1 MSILYPGFLWLLI
14 PLSLL
19 FWTREKKMVE
29 TGHLIVL
36 ILLVLALSRPV
47 IKQGIEESPI
57 EAKEFII
64 ALDVSYSMKAKDIK
78 PNRYTF
84 AKETANA
91 LLASNPTDNIMLIAF
106 TSNPLL
112 LSPPTTDHR
121 LISIALES
129 LNPEY
134 ILTKGTSL
142 EKLFKKVASI
152 NSNKKTEQKNLI
164 LITDGGEEN
173 DTEKLSNIIQNANIS
188 LTILGLGSR
197 QGTTIEN
204 TDGSLLKDK
213 EHHLIIS
220 RINPLLE
227 RLTSQTGGTYI
238 TASSTPAST
247 AQALYDALE
256 MDDQKGELI
265 TKKQHRYRE
274 LYQIPL
280 LFALLLFLILHTR
293 AVKFLLVAFSLLGIQ
308 AEASVFDN
316 YYLDKAYQSYQNKEF
331 NTTKTYLD
339 KLDTP
344 SLQSRFALAN
354 TYYRQGAYKKALK
367 NYLSIRST
375 SAQIKQKLYYNIAN
389 CYAKQEAYEKA
400 KMYYTKALQL
410 GKDKDAKANLAL
422 VVLLADKKNA
432 ELGIAHPKSQGSNS
446 SKSKHQEGEEEE
458 RRDEDQP
465 SSGSGDGGEKS
476 NAKEQEKGK
485 LNLDPQQEKQ
495 PLSSKVYELINKGYI
510 HEKQPW

>member
-1 MSILYPGFLWLLI
+1 MSILYPDFLWLLI

-19 FWTREKKMVE
+19 FWHREKKMLE
-29 TGHLIVL
+29 TVHLIIL
-36 ILLVLALSRPV
+36 MLLVMALSHPA

-64 ALDVSYSMKAKDIK
+64 AVDVSYSMKAKDIK
-78 PNRYTF
+78 PNRYDF
-84 AKETANA
+84 AKETISA
-91 LLASNPTDNIMLIAF
+91 LLASSPTDNIMLIAF

-129 LNPEY
+129 LNPEH

-142 EKLFKKVASI
+142 EKLFKKVASM
-152 NSNKKTEQKNLI
+152 KTEQKNLI
-164 LITDGGEEN
+164 LITDGGEEEN
-173 DTEKLSNIIQNANIS
+173 IEKLSTMIQNANIS
-188 LTILGLGSR
+188 LTILALGSR
-197 QGTTIEN
+197 QGTTIEKA
-204 TDGSLLKDK
+204 DGSLLKDK
-213 EHHLIIS
+213 EQHLIIS

-227 RLTSQTGGTYI
+227 TLASQTGGTYM
-238 TASSTPAST
+238 TASSTPKST
-247 AQALYDALE
+247 AKALYNALKID
-256 MDDQKGELI
+256 MQKGEFI

-280 LFALLLFLILHTR
+280 LFALLLFLMVHTR
-293 AVKFLLVAFSLLGIQ
+293 AVKFLAITFSLLGIN
-308 AEASVFDN
+308 AEASVLDN
-316 YYLDKAYQSYQNKEF
+316 YRLEKAYQSYQDREF

-339 KLDTP
+339 KLGTP

-354 TYYRQGAYKKALK
+354 TYYKQGAYKKALK
-367 NYLSIRST
+367 SYQSIRST
-375 SAQIKQKLYYNIAN
+375 SAKIKQKLYYNIAN

-410 GKDKDAKANLAL
+410 GEDKDARANLAL
-422 VVLLADKKNA
+422 VALLADKKSA
-432 ELGIAHPKSQGSNS
+432 GLGIAHPKSQSSDG
-446 SKSKHQEGEEEE
+446 SKSEEQDESEEET
-458 RRDEDQP
+458 RDEDQP
-465 SSGSGDGGEKS
+465 SSGSGDGGESSKS
-476 NAKEQEKGK
+476 KEQEKNK
-485 LNLDPQQEKQ
+485 LILDPTQEKQ

>member
-1 MSILYPGFLWLLI
+1 MNILYPGFLWLLV

-19 FWTREKKMVE
+19 FWNREKKMVE
-29 TGHLIVL
+29 TGHLIIL
-36 ILLVLALSRPV
+36 ILLVLALSRPA
-47 IKQGIEESPI
+47 IKQGVEESPI

-78 PNRYTF
+78 PDRYTF
-84 AKETANA
+84 AKETASA

-129 LNPEY
+129 LNLEY

-142 EKLFKKVASI
+142 EKLFKKVASM
-152 NSNKKTEQKNLI
+152 KTEQKNLI
-164 LITDGGEEN
+164 LITDGGEEEN
-173 DTEKLSNIIQNANIS
+173 VEKLSTIIQNANIS
-188 LTILGLGSR
+188 LAILALGSR

-204 TDGSLLKDK
+204 ADGSLLKDK
-213 EHHLIIS
+213 EGHLIIS

-227 RLTSQTGGTYI
+227 TLASQTSGTYM
-238 TASSTPAST
+238 TASSTPEST
-247 AQALYDALE
+247 AKALYSALE
-256 MDDQKGELI
+256 MDDKKGELI

-274 LYQIPL
+274 LYQMPL
-280 LFALLLFLILHTR
+280 LFALLLFLMLHTR
-293 AVKFLLVAFSLLGIQ
+293 AVKFLLVAFSLLGIT

-316 YYLDKAYQSYQNKEF
+316 YYLNKAYHAYENREF
-331 NTTKTYLD
+331 NATKVYLD
-339 KLDTP
+339 KLDRP

-354 TYYRQGAYKKALK
+354 THYRQGSYKKALK
-367 NYLSIRST
+367 NYLSIRSA
-375 SAQIKQKLYYNIAN
+375 SVQIKQKLYYNIAN

-410 GKDKDAKANLAL
+410 GDDKDAKANLSL
-422 VVLLADKKNA
+422 VALLADKKNA
-432 ELGIAHPKSQGSNS
+432 ALGIAHPKSQSSDS
-446 SKSKHQEGEEEE
+446 SKSEQQEGKEEET
-458 RRDEDQP
+458 RDEDQP

-476 NAKEQEKGK
+476 NSKEQEKGK
-485 LNLDPQQEKQ
+485 LTLDPKQEKQ

>member
-19 FWTREKKMVE
+19 FWTREKKIAE
-29 TGHLIVL
+29 TGHLIIL
-36 ILLVLALSRPV
+36 MLLVLALGRPV

-64 ALDVSYSMKAKDIK
+64 ALDVSHSMKAKDIK
-78 PNRYTF
+78 PDRYTF
-84 AKETANA
+84 AKETAHA

-129 LNPEY
+129 LNLEY

-152 NSNKKTEQKNLI
+152 NSHKRSEQKNLI
-164 LITDGGEEN
+164 LITDGGEET
-173 DTEKLSNIIQNANIS
+173 DPEKLSTIIQNANIS

-204 TDGSLLKDK
+204 ADGSLLKDK

-220 RINPLLE
+220 RINPLLKT
-227 RLTSQTGGTYI
+227 LASQTGGTYM

-256 MDDQKGELI
+256 MDDQRGELI
-265 TKKQHRYRE
+265 TKKQHRYIE

-280 LFALLLFLILHTR
+280 LFALVLFLMLHTR
-293 AVKFLLVAFSLLGIQ
+293 AVKFLLLTFTLLGIS
-308 AEASVFDN
+308 AEASSLDN
-316 YYLDKAYQSYQNKEF
+316 YYLDKAYQSYQNEEY
-331 NTTKTYLD
+331 NATVTHLTQ
-339 KLDTP
+339 LDTH

-354 TYYRQGAYKKALK
+354 TYYRQGNYKKALK

-375 SAQIKQKLYYNIAN
+375 SPLIKQKLYYNIAN
-389 CYAKQEAYEKA
+389 CYAKQEAYGKA

-410 GKDKDAKANLAL
+410 GDDKDAKANLIL
-422 VVLLADKKNA
+422 VALLADKKNA
-432 ELGIAHPKSQGSNS
+432 ELGIAHPKSQSSDS
-446 SKSKHQEGEEEE
+446 SKSQQQEGNEEETRNE
-458 RRDEDQP
+458 DEP
-465 SSGSGDGGEKS
+465 SSGSGEGGEKS
-476 NAKEQEKGK
+476 NTKEQEKSK
-485 LNLDPQQEKQ
+485 LILDPKQEKQ

-510 HEKQPW
+510 REKQPW

>member
-1 MSILYPGFLWLLI
+1 MSILYPGFLWLLV

-19 FWTREKKMVE
+19 FWTREKKMIE
-29 TGHLIVL
+29 TGHLI
-36 ILLVLALSRPV
+36 ILMLFVLALSRPA

-64 ALDVSYSMKAKDIK
+64 TLDVSHSMKAKDIK
-78 PNRYTF
+78 PNRYDF
-84 AKETANA
+84 AKETAHA
-91 LLASNPTDNIMLIAF
+91 LLASSPTDNIMLIAF

-112 LSPPTTDHR
+112 LSPPTTDHK

-142 EKLFKKVASI
+142 EKLFKKVASM
-152 NSNKKTEQKNLI
+152 KTEQKNLI
-164 LITDGGEEN
+164 LITDGGEEEN
-173 DTEKLSNIIQNANIS
+173 VEKLSAIIQSSNIS
-188 LTILGLGSR
+188 LTILALGSR

-204 TDGSLLKDK
+204 ADGSLLKDK
-213 EHHLIIS
+213 EQNLIIS

-280 LFALLLFLILHTR
+280 LFALLLFLMLHTR
-293 AVKFLLVAFSLLGIQ
+293 AVKFLLVAFTLLGIQ

-316 YYLDKAYQSYQNKEF
+316 YYLDKAYQAYQDREF
-331 NTTKTYLD
+331 NTTNEYLD
-339 KLDTP
+339 KLDTS

-354 TYYRQGAYKKALK
+354 TYYRQGDYKKALK

-375 SAQIKQKLYYNIAN
+375 SPLIKQKLYYNIAN
-389 CYAKQEAYEKA
+389 CYAKQKVYEKA
-400 KMYYTKALQL
+400 KIYYTKALQL
-410 GKDKDAKANLAL
+410 GEDKDARANLAL
-422 VVLLADKKNA
+422 VALLADKKSA
-432 ELGIAHPKSQGSNS
+432 QLGIAHPKSQSSDS
-446 SKSKHQEGEEEE
+446 SKSEQQDGSKEES
-458 RRDEDQP
+458 RDEDQP

-476 NAKEQEKGK
+476 NTKEQEKGK
-485 LNLDPQQEKQ
+485 LMLDSKQEKQ

>member
-1 MSILYPGFLWLLI
+1 MSILYPGFLWLII

-19 FWTREKKMVE
+19 FWTREKKMIK
-29 TGHLIVL
+29 TGHLIIL

-78 PNRYTF
+78 PDRYTF

-129 LNPEY
+129 LNLEY

-142 EKLFKKVASI
+142 EKLFKKVASM
-152 NSNKKTEQKNLI
+152 KTDQKNLI
-164 LITDGGEEN
+164 LITDGGEET
-173 DTEKLSNIIQNANIS
+173 DGEKLSSIIQNANIS

-204 TDGSLLKDK
+204 SDGSLLKD
-213 EHHLIIS
+213 EAQHLIIS

-227 RLTSQTGGTYI
+227 TLASQTGSTYI
-238 TASSTPAST
+238 TASSTPEST
-247 AQALYDALE
+247 AKALYDALE

-265 TKKQHRYRE
+265 TKMQHRYRE

-280 LFALLLFLILHTR
+280 LFALLLFLMLHTR
-293 AVKFLLVAFSLLGIQ
+293 AVKFLLVAFSLLGIT
-308 AEASVFDN
+308 AEASGFDN
-316 YYLDKAYQSYQNKEF
+316 YYLDKAYQSYQDKEF
-331 NTTKTYLD
+331 NTTKEYLS

-344 SLQSRFALAN
+344 SLESQFALAN

-367 NYLSIRST
+367 SYLSIRST
-375 SAQIKQKLYYNIAN
+375 SAQIKQKLYYNVAN
-389 CYAKQEAYEKA
+389 CYVKQEAYEKA
-400 KMYYTKALQL
+400 KVYYTKALQL
-410 GKDKDAKANLAL
+410 GNDKDAKANLEL
-422 VVLLADKKNA
+422 VMLLADKKSA
-432 ELGIAHPKSQGSNS
+432 ELGIAHPKSQSGDS
-446 SKSKHQEGEEEE
+446 SKSEQQEEKEEEKE
-458 RRDEDQP
+458 DETRDEDQP

-476 NAKEQEKGK
+476 KSKEQEKNK
-485 LNLDPQQEKQ
+485 LNLDKSQEKQ

>member
-1 MSILYPGFLWLLI
+1 MSILYPDFSWLLI
-14 PLSLL
+14 PLALL

-29 TGHLIVL
+29 TVHLIIL
-36 ILLVLALSRPV
+36 ILLILALSRPV

-78 PNRYTF
+78 PDRYTF
-84 AKETANA
+84 AKETAHA

-129 LNPEY
+129 LNLEY

-142 EKLFKKVASI
+142 EKLFKKVASM
-152 NSNKKTEQKNLI
+152 TAEQKNLM
-164 LITDGGEEN
+164 LITDGGEE
-173 DTEKLSNIIQNANIS
+173 DDVVKLSTVIQNANIS
-188 LTILGLGSR
+188 LTILALGSR
-197 QGTTIEN
+197 QGTTIEKS
-204 TDGSLLKDK
+204 DGALLKDK
-213 EHHLIIS
+213 EQHLIIS

-227 RLTSQTGGTYI
+227 TLASRTGSVYM

-280 LFALLLFLILHTR
+280 LFALLLFLMLHTR

-316 YYLDKAYQSYQNKEF
+316 YYIDKAYQSYQDKEF
-331 NTTKTYLD
+331 NTTKAYLG

-344 SLQSRFALAN
+344 SLQSRFALGN
-354 TYYRQGAYKKALK
+354 TYYREGAYKKALK

-375 SAQIKQKLYYNIAN
+375 SAQIKQKIYYNVAN

-410 GKDKDAKANLAL
+410 GEDKDAKANLLL
-422 VVLLADKKNA
+422 VALLADKKNA
-432 ELGIAHPKSQGSNS
+432 ELGIAHPKSQSSDS
-446 SKSKHQEGEEEE
+446 SKSEQQEGKEEET
-458 RRDEDQP
+458 RDEDQP

-476 NAKEQEKGK
+476 NSKEQEKNK
-485 LNLDPQQEKQ
+485 LILDSKQEKQ

>member
-1 MSILYPGFLWLLI
+1 M
-14 PLSLL
+14 
-19 FWTREKKMVE
+19 
-29 TGHLIVL
+29 
-36 ILLVLALSRPV
+36 
-47 IKQGIEESPI
+47 
-57 EAKEFII
+57 
-64 ALDVSYSMKAKDIK
+64 
-78 PNRYTF
+78 
-84 AKETANA
+84 
-91 LLASNPTDNIMLIAF
+91 
-106 TSNPLL
+106 
-112 LSPPTTDHR
+112 
-121 LISIALES
+121 
-129 LNPEY
+129 
-134 ILTKGTSL
+134 
-142 EKLFKKVASI
+142 
-152 NSNKKTEQKNLI
+152 KTEQKNLI

-204 TDGSLLKDK
+204 ADGSLLKDK
-213 EHHLIIS
+213 EQHLIIS

-227 RLTSQTGGTYI
+227 RLASQTGATYM
-238 TASSTPAST
+238 TASSTPEST

-256 MDDQKGELI
+256 IDDQKGELI

-280 LFALLLFLILHTR
+280 LFALLLFLMLHTR
-293 AVKFLLVAFSLLGIQ
+293 AVKFLVLTFTLLSIT
-308 AEASVFDN
+308 AEASVLDN
-316 YYLDKAYQSYQNKEF
+316 YYLDKAYQSYQDREF
-331 NTTKTYLD
+331 NTTKEYLS

-354 TYYRQGAYKKALK
+354 AYYRQGAYKKALK

-410 GKDKDAKANLAL
+410 GEDKDAKANLAL
-422 VVLLADKKNA
+422 VALLADKKNA
-432 ELGIAHPKSQGSNS
+432 GLGIAHPKSQSSDS
-446 SKSKHQEGEEEE
+446 SKSEQQEGKEEES
-458 RRDEDQP
+458 RDEDQP

-476 NAKEQEKGK
+476 NTKEQEKSK
-485 LNLDPQQEKQ
+485 LILDSKQEKQ

>member
-29 TGHLIVL
+29 TGHLIIL
-36 ILLVLALSRPV
+36 ILLVLAMSRPV
-47 IKQGIEESPI
+47 IKQGVEESPI

-78 PNRYTF
+78 PNRYVF

-91 LLASNPTDNIMLIAF
+91 LLASSPTDNIMLIAF

-121 LISIALES
+121 LISTALES
-129 LNPEY
+129 LNLEY

-142 EKLFKKVASI
+142 EKLFKKVS
-152 NSNKKTEQKNLI
+152 SMKSEQKNLI
-164 LITDGGEEN
+164 LITDGGEEEN
-173 DTEKLSNIIQNANIS
+173 VEKLSTIIQNANIS
-188 LTILGLGSR
+188 LIILALGSR
-197 QGTTIEN
+197 RGTTIEN
-204 TDGSLLKDK
+204 SDGSLLKDK
-213 EHHLIIS
+213 EQNLIIS

-227 RLTSQTGGTYI
+227 RLASQTGGTYL
-238 TASSTPAST
+238 TASSTPEST
-247 AQALYDALE
+247 AQSLYDALE
-256 MDDQKGELI
+256 MDDRKGELI

-280 LFALLLFLILHTR
+280 LFALLLFLMLHTR
-293 AVKFLLVAFSLLGIQ
+293 AVKFLVLAFTLLGITV
-308 AEASVFDN
+308 EASSLDN
-316 YYLDKAYQSYQNKEF
+316 YYLDKAYQSYQDKEF
-331 NTTKTYLD
+331 NTTKKYLD

-344 SLQSRFALAN
+344 SLQSQFALGN

-375 SAQIKQKLYYNIAN
+375 SPLIKQKLYYNIAN

-410 GKDKDAKANLAL
+410 GDDKDAKANLEL
-422 VVLLADKKNA
+422 VALLAEKKSA
-432 ELGIAHPKSQGSNS
+432 ELGIAHPKSQSSDS
-446 SKSKHQEGEEEE
+446 SKSEQQEGKEEET
-458 RRDEDQP
+458 RDEDQP

-476 NAKEQEKGK
+476 NTKEQEKSR
-485 LNLDPQQEKQ
+485 LILDPKQEKQ

>member
-1 MSILYPGFLWLLI
+1 MSILYPDFLWLLI
-14 PLSLL
+14 PLSIL
-19 FWTREKKMVE
+19 FGFREKKIVE
-29 TGHLIVL
+29 TIHLIIL
-36 ILLVLALSRPV
+36 MLLVIALSRPV
-47 IKQGIEESPI
+47 TKQGIEESPI

-64 ALDVSYSMKAKDIK
+64 AIDVSYSMKAKDIK
-78 PNRYTF
+78 PDRYTF

-91 LLASNPTDNIMLIAF
+91 LLTSNPTDNIMLIAF

-142 EKLFKKVASI
+142 EKLFKKVASMK
-152 NSNKKTEQKNLI
+152 SEQKNLI
-164 LITDGGEEN
+164 LITDGGEEK
-173 DTEKLSNIIQNANIS
+173 DVEKLSTIIQNAKIS
-188 LTILGLGSR
+188 LHILALGSR
-197 QGTTIEN
+197 QGTTVEKP
-204 TDGSLLKDK
+204 DGSLLKDK
-213 EHHLIIS
+213 EQNLIIS

-227 RLTSQTGGTYI
+227 TLTSQTGGTYM
-238 TASSTPAST
+238 TASSSPEST
-247 AQALYDALE
+247 ARSLYTALNTD
-256 MDDQKGELI
+256 MQKGELI

-280 LFALLLFLILHTR
+280 LLALLLFLMLHTR
-293 AVKFLLVAFSLLGIQ
+293 AVKFIVLMLSLLGIHAQ
-308 AEASVFDN
+308 ASVLDN
-316 YYLDKAYQSYQNKEF
+316 YYLDKAYQSYRVQEF
-331 NTTKTYLD
+331 NATKAYLD

-354 TYYRQGAYKKALK
+354 TYYKQGAYKKALK

-375 SAQIKQKLYYNIAN
+375 SAPIKQKLYYNIAN
-389 CYAKQEAYEKA
+389 CYAKQGVYEKA

-410 GKDKDAKANLAL
+410 GDDRDAKANLELIAL
-422 VVLLADKKNA
+422 LVDKKSA
-432 ELGIAHPKSQGSNS
+432 QLGIAHPKSQGS
-446 SKSKHQEGEEEE
+446 KSAKSQQQEGEKEET
-458 RRDEDQP
+458 RDEDQP

-476 NAKEQEKGK
+476 NSKEQEKGK

-510 HEKQPW
+510 HEEQPW

>member
-1 MSILYPGFLWLLI
+1 MSILYPGFLWLLV

-19 FWTREKKMVE
+19 FWTREKKMIE
-29 TGHLIVL
+29 TGHLI
-36 ILLVLALSRPV
+36 ILMLFVLALSRPA

-64 ALDVSYSMKAKDIK
+64 TLDVSHSMKAKDIK
-78 PNRYTF
+78 PNRYDF
-84 AKETANA
+84 AKETAHA
-91 LLASNPTDNIMLIAF
+91 LLASSPTDNIMLIAF

-112 LSPPTTDHR
+112 LSPPTTDHK

-142 EKLFKKVASI
+142 EKLFKKVASM
-152 NSNKKTEQKNLI
+152 KTEQKNLI
-164 LITDGGEEN
+164 LITDGGEEEN
-173 DTEKLSNIIQNANIS
+173 VEKLSAIIQSSNIS
-188 LTILGLGSR
+188 LTILALGSR

-204 TDGSLLKDK
+204 ADGSLLKDK
-213 EHHLIIS
+213 EQNLIIS

-280 LFALLLFLILHTR
+280 LFALLLFLMLHTR
-293 AVKFLLVAFSLLGIQ
+293 AVKFLLVAFTLLGIQ

-316 YYLDKAYQSYQNKEF
+316 YYLDKAYQAYQDREF
-331 NTTKTYLD
+331 NTTNEYLD
-339 KLDTP
+339 KLDTS

-354 TYYRQGAYKKALK
+354 TYYRQGDYKKALK

-375 SAQIKQKLYYNIAN
+375 SPLIKQKLYYNIAN
-389 CYAKQEAYEKA
+389 CYAKQKVYEKA
-400 KMYYTKALQL
+400 KIYYTKALQL
-410 GKDKDAKANLAL
+410 GEDKDARANLAL
-422 VVLLADKKNA
+422 VALLADKKSA
-432 ELGIAHPKSQGSNS
+432 QLGIAHPKSQSSDS
-446 SKSKHQEGEEEE
+446 SKSEQQDGSKEES
-458 RRDEDQP
+458 RDEDQP
-465 SSGSGDGGEKS
+465 SSGSGNGGEKS
-476 NAKEQEKGK
+476 NTKEQEKGK
-485 LNLDPQQEKQ
+485 LMLDSKQEKQ

>member
-1 MSILYPGFLWLLI
+1 MSILYPGFLWLII

-19 FWTREKKMVE
+19 FWTREKKMIE
-29 TGHLIVL
+29 TGHLIIL

-78 PNRYTF
+78 PDRYTF

-121 LISIALES
+121 LVSIALES

-152 NSNKKTEQKNLI
+152 NHSKKSEQKNLI
-164 LITDGGEEN
+164 LITDGGEEE
-173 DTEKLSNIIQNANIS
+173 DIEELSSIVQNANIS
-188 LTILGLGSR
+188 LVILGLGSR
-197 QGTTIEN
+197 QGSTIEN
-204 TDGSLLKDK
+204 ADGSLLKDR
-213 EHHLIIS
+213 EQHLVIS
-220 RINPLLE
+220 RINPLLAT
-227 RLTSQTGGTYI
+227 LASQTGGTYI
-238 TASSTPAST
+238 TASSTPVST
-247 AQALYDALE
+247 AKALYHALE

-280 LFALLLFLILHTR
+280 LFALVLFLMLHTR
-293 AVKFLLVAFSLLGIQ
+293 AVKFLLVSFSLLGIQ
-308 AEASVFDN
+308 AEASVLDN
-316 YYLDKAYQSYQNKEF
+316 YYLDKAYQSYQDKEF
-331 NTTKTYLD
+331 NTTREYLD
-339 KLDTP
+339 KLETP

-354 TYYRQGAYKKALK
+354 TYYRQGTYKKALK
-367 NYLSIRST
+367 TYLSIRST
-375 SAQIKQKLYYNIAN
+375 SAQTKQKLYYNIAN

-410 GKDKDAKANLAL
+410 GDDKDAKANLVL
-422 VVLLADKKNA
+422 VALLADQKSA
-432 ELGIAHPKSQGSNS
+432 GLGISHPKSQSSDS
-446 SKSKHQEGEEEE
+446 SKSKQQEGKEEES
-458 RRDEDQP
+458 RAEDQP

-476 NAKEQEKGK
+476 NSKEQEKSK
-485 LNLDPQQEKQ
+485 LILDPKQEKQ
-495 PLSSKVYELINKGYI
+495 PLSSKVYELINEGYI